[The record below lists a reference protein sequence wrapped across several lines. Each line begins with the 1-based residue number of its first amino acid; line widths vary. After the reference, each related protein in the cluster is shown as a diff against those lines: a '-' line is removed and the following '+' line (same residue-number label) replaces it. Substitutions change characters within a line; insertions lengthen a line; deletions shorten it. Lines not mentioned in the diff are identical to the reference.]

1 MVLTKRSANVAAA
14 TDAVVGAKAAAGHT
28 TTPFNQHA
36 GLVYKVL
43 SSKRP
48 VTSTAEAG
56 GKKVGQMKKGSTFV
70 AIEGTTNTAG
80 DLRIRS
86 TRGWVT
92 AKLADGTKLLEV
104 ETSAAASAKEN
115 AVDLEDA
122 LPVKRRQRTMTMALS
137 ERNTALQEVFVTG
150 PEGTPTKA
158 AAKCATKGQIV
169 PAVDDLLFLIA
180 TLRKDEPNMGVKKLV
195 KEIQEREPMWNC
207 GCKEVR
213 TALRA

>member
-1 MVLTKRSANVAAA
+1 MHRNHTGPITLHLPDGSQRQSSMA
-14 TDAVVGAKAAAGHT
+14 DAME
-28 TTPFNQHA
+28 
-36 GLVYKVL
+36 L
-43 SSKRP
+43 
-48 VTSTAEAG
+48 
-56 GKKVGQMKKGSTFV
+56 M
-70 AIEGTTNTAG
+70 
-80 DLRIRS
+80 
-86 TRGWVT
+86 
-92 AKLADGTKLLEV
+92 
-104 ETSAAASAKEN
+104 
-115 AVDLEDA
+115 DLEDA

>member
-1 MVLTKRSANVAAA
+1 MVLTKKSANTTDMPPTAIDAKVAGQA
-14 TDAVVGAKAAAGHT
+14 

-48 VTSTAEAG
+48 VTSTAEPG
-56 GKKVGQMKKGSTFV
+56 GKKVGQMKKGSTFI
-70 AIEGTTNTAG
+70 AIEGITNSDG

-104 ETSAAASAKEN
+104 ETSGTKEN
-115 AVDLEDA
+115 AVAQLESEM
-122 LPVKRRQRTMTMALS
+122 PVKRRKRTMTMALS
-137 ERNTALQEVFVTG
+137 ERHSTLQEVFATG

-158 AAKCATKGQIV
+158 AKNCATKGKIV
-169 PAVDDLLFLIA
+169 PATDDLLYIIA
-180 TLRKDEPNMGVKKLV
+180 TLRKENPSMGVKKIA
-195 KEIQEREPMWNC
+195 KEIQQREPMWVC

-213 TALRA
+213 AALNA